1 MKIYTNLN
9 PNCITFQQL
18 YTTLIENYKITLHN
32 GLLEDTGTFKRC
44 TKCNYKEIASG
55 NFQTCKFDATLLV
68 LEEKI
73 IFWFAKSN
81 ASKLHYYRITE
92 AIESIYQG
100 LVKIENHKELI
111 K

>member
-9 PNCITFQQL
+9 PNYIVFQQL
-18 YTTLIENYKITLHN
+18 YTTLIENFKITLHF
-32 GLLEDTGTFKRC
+32 GLAEIEQ
-44 TKCNYKEIASG
+44 KE
-55 NFQTCKFDATLLV
+55 Q
-68 LEEKI
+68 EKI

-81 ASKLHYYRITE
+81 ASKLHYYRICE